1 MAQTPDPRP
10 PGTVADS
17 LRPALNPFP
26 AEQNWSVLANPL
38 ERTDLFDPVK
48 YLPFGGSPQ
57 QYVSLG
63 LEYRAEYEWYD
74 NWMFG
79 AGPQSPRGYS
89 LTRLMPHV
97 DVHLG
102 PDVRVFS
109 ELKFDFED
117 GRAGGPRPQIDRDEG
132 DVHQAFIE
140 IGPYVSSPGG
150 FSVRAG
156 RQELVLG
163 SGRLFDNT
171 EGPNVKSS
179 FDGLRVIEAM
189 AHLRVDVF
197 VLKPVNENPGFF
209 DDNPIYQRTVWG
221 GYLTAPAP
229 LVARGQ
235 VDVYYIGEDATAA
248 SFERG
253 TASET
258 RHTVGVRLFRPVG
271 HGLDYNWEPDLQWG
285 GFGGDAIRA
294 WSVSTET
301 GFTFDGAP
309 LRPRTLMRVDAY
321 SGDGNAAHRT
331 LGTFDPLFPRGA
343 YFTNKVVPFLGP
355 QNLVDLHPMVQFQ
368 PIPSITGAVSWAWYW
383 RESTRD
389 GIYAFGS
396 GVLIDPASASRA
408 RYLGHQGDAEVRWA
422 PAPHVLIA
430 CNVAGFS
437 PGSFF
442 ETAAYRRA
450 PFAVNVGVTF
460 RL

>member
-1 MAQTPDPRP
+1 MLTGSAAWAQTPDPRP
-10 PGTVADS
+10 PGVTPDS
-17 LRPALNPFP
+17 VRPPLNPFP
-26 AEQNWSVLANPL
+26 AEQNWSFLANPL
-38 ERTDLFDPVK
+38 ERKDLFDPVK
-48 YLPFGGSPQ
+48 YLPLGGSPQ
-57 QYVSLG
+57 AYLSFG
-63 LEYRAEYEWYD
+63 LEYRTEYEWYD

-79 AGPQSPRGYS
+79 AGPQSPHGYL

-97 DVHLG
+97 DAHFG
-102 PDVRVFS
+102 PDVRLFS
-109 ELKFDFED
+109 EFKFDYED
-117 GRAGGPRPQIDRDEG
+117 GRAGGPRPQIDEDEG
-132 DVHQAFIE
+132 DVHQAFVE
-140 IGPYVSSPGG
+140 IGPHVSSPSG
-150 FSVRAG
+150 FSVRIG

-179 FDGLRVIEAM
+179 LDGLRFIEAM
-189 AHLRVDVF
+189 PHVRLDAF

-221 GYLTAPAP
+221 GYVTGLADA
-229 LVARGQ
+229 
-235 VDVYYIGEDATAA
+235 YYIGEAVADA
-248 SFERG
+248 SFQRG

-258 RHTVGVRLFRPVG
+258 RHTVGIRIFRPIG
-271 HGLDYNWEPDLQWG
+271 HGFDYNWEPNFQWG
-285 GFGGDAIRA
+285 AFGADAIRA

-309 LRPRTLMRVDAY
+309 LRPRPLVRIDAY
-321 SGDGNAAHRT
+321 SGDGSPFGRT

-368 PIPSITGAVSWAWYW
+368 PIPSITGAISWAWYW
-383 RESTRD
+383 RESTQD

-396 GVLIDPASASRA
+396 GMLMDPAGATSA
-408 RYLGHQGDAEVRWA
+408 RYLGHQGDAEIRWA
-422 PAPHVLIA
+422 PAPHVLVA
-430 CNVAGFS
+430 GNVAGFS
-437 PGSFF
+437 PGPFF
-442 ETAAYRRA
+442 RTADAHRA